1 MDGIR
6 SITINKYL
14 PIAIL
19 YVFFNGFLLP
29 LGLLYTT
36 ILTPLLLWW
45 LFRFPV
51 FRKIWI
57 FFAVL
62 APFAIIHF
70 VQGVNALYY
79 IRSTILLFTVFIFCL
94 AFYQFLQVCKSIR
107 TIYKKILLLNAA
119 FFAAAVLCLFIPP
132 ARDAFWSSAA
142 VTSGISGVKRLK
154 MLTYEPSYYSTL
166 LAPIALY
173 YYLKVVMKRLSSPGL
188 ILALITIPLLSSLS
202 FGVIGGLALALFLT
216 FITDISF
223 FFPGGKLVLYVFSA
237 VIILSVGVAIL
248 AILHPENI
256 VFVRLRNIFEGHD
269 SSFRGRTYDSFY
281 LGWHVA
287 EKKSVIFGV
296 GLGQVKEL
304 GSDLFNKYY
313 QTIFPPESIAIPN
326 AMGDVLAT
334 FGLFGL
340 TIRMLVI
347 IWLFFKTH
355 VYRNYY
361 RLSLFLFIFVYQFT
375 GSFIMNI
382 AEYVIWI
389 IAFNDHSFQEFN
401 RQAVKR
407 LRRTRQ
413 PEVGA
418 IP

>member
-1 MDGIR
+1 MNGIR
-6 SITINKYL
+6 SITFNKYL

-29 LGLLYTT
+29 LGLLYTS
-36 ILTPLLLWW
+36 ILTPFLLWW
-45 LFRFPV
+45 LAKFPS

-57 FFAVL
+57 FFAL
-62 APFAIIHF
+62 LLPFAVIHF
-70 VQGVNALYY
+70 IQGVNVWHY
-79 IRSTILLFTVFIFCL
+79 IRSTVLLFTVFIFCL

-107 TIYKKILLLNAA
+107 SIYKNILLLNAA
-119 FFAAAVLCLFIPP
+119 LFAVAVVCLFIPA

-173 YYLKVVMKRLSSPGL
+173 YYLKIVMKRISSPRL
-188 ILALITIPLLSSLS
+188 ILVLITIPLWCSLS

-216 FITDISF
+216 FLTDISF
-223 FFPGGKLVLYVFSA
+223 FFPGKKLVLYVFAA
-237 VIILSVGVAIL
+237 VIVLTMGITIL

-256 VFVRLRNIFEGHD
+256 LFVRLHNIFQGQD

-281 LGWHVA
+281 LGWHLA
-287 EKKSVIFGV
+287 EEKSVIFGV

-304 GSDLFNKYY
+304 GGELFNRYY
-313 QTIFPPESIAIPN
+313 LYNFPPESIAIPN
-326 AMGDVLAT
+326 ALGDVLAT
-334 FGLFGL
+334 FGLLGL
-340 TIRMLVI
+340 TIRLLVI

-361 RLSLFLFIFVYQFT
+361 RLSLFLFIFIYQFT

-382 AEYVIWI
+382 AEYAIWVL
-389 IAFNDHSFQEFN
+389 AFSDHSFEEFN
-401 RQAVKR
+401 RRVVTR
-407 LRRTRQ
+407 VRRIRQ
-413 PEVGA
+413 PEAGA
-418 IP
+418 TP